1 MDVGRLRVLRELADR
16 GSVTAVAAALSFT
29 PSAIS
34 QQLRALTAEV
44 GVPLTEPAGRGLRL
58 TAAGHALVT
67 QAEEVF
73 TALARA
79 QAAVDGLRSLP
90 GGDVRMALFPSGA
103 RMLLAGLLRR
113 MAAFPDVALRC
124 RDVDM
129 TPLDVPALAA
139 DYDVVVTHRD
149 ERTAAVPEPR
159 FTVVPLLREP
169 LDVVLPPGHPSPA
182 TAGCAWRSSRTSR
195 GSAWTSAGR
204 WTTSCGRSRCRRVR
218 APASSSGSTTSP

>member
-58 TAAGHALVT
+58 TAAGQALVT
-67 QAEEVF
+67 QSEEVF

-90 GGDVRMALFPSGA
+90 GGEVRMALFPSGA

-124 RDVDM
+124 RDVRWRRSW
-129 TPLDVPALAA
+129 TPCAPRPPPSSGRGPDHF
-139 DYDVVVTHRD
+139 VTATGARSRRVM
-149 ERTAAVPEPR
+149 ESRTA
-159 FTVVPLLREP
+159 
-169 LDVVLPPGHPSPA
+169 
-182 TAGCAWRSSRTSR
+182 
-195 GSAWTSAGR
+195 TSAR
-204 WTTSCGRSRCRRVR
+204 IPTITYVAPTTCCVAVQFSSWSCSCGRKRNGAR
-218 APASSSGSTTSP
+218 